1 MKKRSKGR
9 NTPGTSSTMAP
20 GRVFAVD
27 PERTKRML
35 EVEEVT
41 GPTRV
46 TRQKAKETT
55 TNEKASLAA
64 KERANLA
71 AKERAILAAKE
82 RAAKENGIPAT
93 NGNWEHQI
101 VDCFHPMDHGS
112 PSLDE
117 ASTRH
122 MQLSP
127 ISHNAGMDEEPE
139 QPNNDEGKLFFYLF
153 LFQINSNACIL
164 ACLP

>member
-1 MKKRSKGR
+1 MKKRSKGK
-9 NTPGTSSTMAP
+9 NSSGISSTMAP

-35 EVEEVT
+35 EVEET

-46 TRQKAKETT
+46 TRQKVKETT
-55 TNEKASLAA
+55 TNEKATLAA

-71 AKERAILAAKE
+71 AKERATLAAKE

-93 NGNWEHQI
+93 NGNWEHQT
-101 VDCFHPMDHGS
+101 VDSFHPMDHGS

-117 ASTRH
+117 ASTGH

-153 LFQINSNACIL
+153 LFQINPNACIL